1 MNENVQ
7 NVLFK
12 VKMSQFTRFLGVNFQ
27 NFKNVPVKKNWQV
40 SCLIWPH
47 KHKHPELNTSERTIV
62 PRTVI
67 FRFIAICHPQNK
79 THGAVIAKKDLRFED
94 RHRQNKTH
102 EAVIAKDF
110 RLEDRYQQNKIL
122 PSKFTVRQCL
132 YNIVYIVYIYIVYI
146 YIYIADRKFSPK
158 GTNSVSYM

>member
-47 KHKHPELNTSERTIV
+47 KHKHPELNTSEHTIV

-67 FRFIAICHPQNK
+67 FALYPVSLLSGGQTEIEMINDNLLSRTKAFKNTNQTAIYNVP
-79 THGAVIAKKDLRFED
+79 A
-94 RHRQNKTH
+94 
-102 EAVIAKDF
+102 
-110 RLEDRYQQNKIL
+110 LEDLDHFENHCCWEKEQSL
-122 PSKFTVRQCL
+122 VCVCVPHVRSENSPAGSDKVCL
-132 YNIVYIVYIYIVYI
+132 
-146 YIYIADRKFSPK
+146 S
-158 GTNSVSYM
+158 